1 MRGQADVAA
10 APAVASAVVPRRADG
25 SPAVIADPRAPA
37 ASWTVS
43 WLSAAAVTAT
53 MLPVYLLG
61 FGRNYGSD
69 EAVTVANFIKTPSPL
84 DALTRQIVNNN
95 HPLLSFLDHLVFS
108 ATGNDSEVVM
118 RLIPLLAAVAA
129 IAILTVACARRFG
142 ALAGLCA
149 GAYLASNPIFALWAQ
164 SVRGYSLLLLCAI
177 ASSVLLLQRRDAAWK
192 GVAYV
197 VAVAAGVATN
207 VFMVPVVVCEAAY
220 LGARR
225 ELSSRWSLRMLAGV
239 CVGAALS
246 LLPILDMGADYRGS
260 LLSPSFPITVFEL
273 DFPGIAAAAFVP
285 LVLLTTYRHRRDHGV
300 VAALLAL
307 LAMMA
312 GLWLVIRPFDLYARL
327 FCWTLPLIGVAIAAA
342 VRAWKPAS
350 VVAMAGVAAVLLT
363 QYAGFGALEEANL
376 QVAAVIDQAHADGL
390 RVCGLGDMSSFD
402 AYTHEFSEATS
413 LTGLRE
419 CAVAVA
425 VWLPW
430 SEPDD
435 HAIRQVLPV
444 EPVYSATIPI
454 SVYRR

>member
-1 MRGQADVAA
+1 MRGQVDVAA
-10 APAVASAVVPRRADG
+10 APAVASAAVPRRADG
-25 SPAVIADPRAPA
+25 SPAAIADSRALA
-37 ASWTVS
+37 ASWPVS

-61 FGRNYGSD
+61 FGRNYGYD
-69 EAVTVANFIKTPSPL
+69 ESVTVGNFIQTPSPL

-118 RLIPLLAAVAA
+118 RLIPLVAALAAVA
-129 IAILTVACARRFG
+129 ILTVSCARRFG
-142 ALAGLCA
+142 AIAGLSA
-149 GAYLASNPIFALWAQ
+149 GAYLASNPTFALWAQ
-164 SVRGYSLLLLCAI
+164 SVRGYSLLTLCVI
-177 ASSVLLLQRRDAAWK
+177 ASSVLLLQRRDASWK

-220 LGARR
+220 LAARR
-225 ELSSRWSLRMLAGV
+225 ELSARWCLRMLAGV
-239 CVGAALS
+239 FVGVGIA
-246 LLPILDMGADYRGS
+246 LLPVLLMAVDYRGS
-260 LLSPSFPITVFEL
+260 IFSPTFPITVFDL

-285 LVLLTTYRHRRDHGV
+285 LVLLATYRHRRDHGV

-312 GLWLVIRPFDLYARL
+312 GLWLVIQPFDLYARL
-327 FCWTLPLIGVAIAAA
+327 FCWTLPLIGVGIAAA

-363 QYAGFGALEEANL
+363 QYAGFGAPEEANL
-376 QVAAVIDQAHADGL
+376 QVAAVIDQAHVDGL
-390 RVCGLGDMSSFD
+390 RVCGLGDMNSFD

-413 LTGLRE
+413 LTELRA
-419 CAVAVA
+419 CDVAVA

-430 SEPDD
+430 SKPDD
-435 HAIRQVLPV
+435 HAIRQILPV
-444 EPVYSATIPI
+444 ETVYSATNPI